1 MIETY
6 LHLSVNVLTL
16 TLLSEKRHYFHYDRV
31 DNIYQEKRHYSFHSS
46 QYLASQVLIRSRVA
60 TL

>member
-46 QYLASQVLIRSRVA
+46 QYLASQVLI
-60 TL
+60 